1 MKKHIAIISA
11 ILYFSTAALA
21 DVDVIKS
28 DESGMVIEF
37 GAGNIKTSPVV
48 AGNKTYHRV
57 SVEGCLN
64 TIDCGK
70 PALPQYSVMLA
81 VPYNASAIIT
91 RIEMLDKEYIPI
103 VPLPS
108 PAPAEM
114 AEGFVIDQ
122 AIYSGRAQYPS
133 QAAGLSNPGWAGN
146 TKVSTATI
154 FPVVFDPANARVIF
168 SRRIRVTIEYKI
180 IGTYPQGGRPAQSQI
195 DRVLLGAVA
204 NPQQA
209 EKWGYRALS
218 KAGQISCDT
227 MPYKMFIKNDGIYK
241 IGYNDLLAGG
251 INPDLTDPRSLKIIH
266 KGREVALY
274 FKGQS
279 DGVFDPDDYFEFYGQ
294 AGRGD
299 STYYHQFSNANVYYL
314 SLTGS
319 FGARMTEEDGTPV
332 ISGVN
337 PASHFSE
344 TLHFEKDSLFY
355 RLSSWNSDQQDRWFW
370 KRVDY
375 PGSAAISLDIPSPY
389 ISSGDSFIIK
399 GSLHGITTDWHHV
412 QLLLNG
418 YLIADL
424 TWYEQTEK
432 EFIARFPATAVINGA
447 NSLTVRHDTTSTS
460 TTSNKILINW
470 FEIDYKR
477 SFNAPAGNLTFISD
491 AKVSDSLVQYTIT
504 GLPTYTT
511 EVYKLGAS
519 KIVGSTITPGPSGL
533 DYNLSFQDRIYG
545 NEKYMVIRSDNKRK
559 LSSGDLVP
567 NNPSNL
573 RDPAFVGTRYVV
585 ITSDELR
592 ASAEKMVQARR
603 SKYPNAVYALTT
615 DIYDEFNDGIPSD
628 RAIRDYLKYAFDNWS
643 IQPEYVLLLGDGSY
657 DPRNVIGNSKRDQ
670 APVHL
675 TRTDYYGGVADDDYF
690 VRVNGDDFLPD
701 ISIGRLPVNSNQEFT
716 IWENK
721 RQLYDQRLFLDRWH
735 KDILFVAG
743 WPLNI
748 EDNFYSPSDK
758 LAAMVSPVYDI
769 AKVYHG
775 SAFQN
780 KEDLINRLNQGVA
793 VAVFYGHGGAQ
804 LWSHGSFF
812 WYYDVPRLNN
822 WGRWPLIGSF
832 TCNSGAFESPL
843 YISLSESFIFNN
855 GGAIGVYASS
865 GASYGDSITG
875 CALENTFMDAWDRKG
890 FRNIGDIALSSKY
903 SLAGG
908 LPPSGQSLDMLV
920 SYNLLGDPAVRLALP
935 DTGLKIEISQTAVL
949 PGDSTQVKITG
960 PFGSGLAVIS
970 LYDAGRRIVLQNAFS
985 ASAGQAQTY
994 ITIPDS
1000 ALPGQ
1005 AYLKI
1010 YLKDDNS
1017 DWVAVEYLGI
1027 SRPAISGIKIIPSAP
1042 TDIDSIQITGIV
1054 QSLSGL
1060 DSVWCR
1066 WHWGSYNDTTDT
1078 GGVFK
1083 QALMSLSGDSVRLNN
1098 GLYLTGLEGNYPPLS
1113 EFYLV
1118 FRISA
1123 QDTLGNITTGRWE
1136 RHKILRRADLT
1147 SSSQAQGSV
1156 YLGGKRVLSISASIK
1171 NQGDI
1176 YADSI
1181 PVFFYR
1187 SGDDSLLG
1195 SGIIDTIAAR
1205 KEKKLTMPWTIEGE
1219 FTQLYYRIDPL
1230 RTLALPYPQEDTT
1243 NDNSVAYWVPSQ
1255 DFYYYQ
1261 LDMRG
1266 TNQDTLDY
1274 YSNIRA
1280 VFPDSCL
1287 QDSAVAII
1295 GRKLY
1300 DINSIAQSGLIPF
1313 DSLGQVYFVGLT
1325 DSSRTFDNGREL
1337 WVSLKLDN
1345 IDSTTDLHNL
1355 KLFRHDDITG
1365 MWQLIPSLI
1374 DSNYISG
1381 FSSQPGTFIAMYS
1394 TDTTGPQI
1402 TAKVDQRAVGWGQVI
1417 SVPDPQYSVMIEDR
1431 DGINIDSIWL
1441 KLDNQ
1446 IVNKSD
1452 YSLTIN
1458 PDKSH
1463 SVQLVYSAKLEN
1475 GRHSLEVGAA
1485 DNLGNKSSLKIFN
1498 DVKIEFSLKEIANY
1512 PNPVDGD
1519 VTTFYFYVGDVA
1531 DRYELK
1537 IYTVAGRLLKTF
1549 KGGVTSGVRTFE
1561 WDLCDENGRG
1571 IANGVYFY
1579 KFTVSQNGNVQ
1590 EKTGKMAVLR

>member
-1 MKKHIAIISA
+1 MKKHIAIIA
-11 ILYFSTAALA
+11 GILYFSAAALA

-48 AGNKTYHRV
+48 AGNKTYHRI
-57 SVEGCLN
+57 SVEGCIN

-70 PALPQYSVMLA
+70 PSLPQYSLMLA

-91 RIEMLDKEYIPI
+91 RIEMLDNEYIPI

-114 AEGFVIDQ
+114 DEGFVIDQ
-122 AIYSGRAQYPS
+122 AIYSGRARYPS
-133 QAAGLSNPGWAGN
+133 QAASLSNPGWAGN
-146 TKVSTATI
+146 TKVSTATV

-180 IGTYPQGGRPAQSQI
+180 IGAFPQGIQPAQSQLNK
-195 DRVLLGAVA
+195 VLLRTVA

-209 EKWGYRALS
+209 EKWGYRVLS
-218 KAGQISCDT
+218 KVGQISCDT
-227 MPYKMFIKNDGIYK
+227 MPYKMFIRNDGIYK
-241 IGYNDLLAGG
+241 IGYSDLLAAG
-251 INPDLTDPRSLKIIH
+251 INPNLTDPRSLKITN

-294 AGRGD
+294 ASRGD

-314 SLTGS
+314 ALTGS
-319 FGARMTEEDGTPV
+319 YGARMTEEDGTPV
-332 ISGVN
+332 LSGMN
-337 PASHFSE
+337 PASYFSE
-344 TLHFEKDSLFY
+344 ILHFEKDSLFTP
-355 RLSSWNSDQQDRWFW
+355 LDGWNSDQKDRWFW
-370 KRVDY
+370 KRVNY
-375 PGSAAISLDIPSPY
+375 PGTAVIGLDIPSPH
-389 ISSGDSFIIK
+389 ISSGDSFIVK
-399 GSLHGITTDWHHV
+399 GSLHGITTDWHHI
-412 QLLLNG
+412 QLLMNG
-418 YLIADL
+418 QLIADL
-424 TWYEQTEK
+424 RWFDQTENL
-432 EFIARFPATAVINGA
+432 FIAKFPATAVISGA
-447 NSLTVRHDTTSTS
+447 NSLTVRHDTTSN
-460 TTSNKILINW
+460 TSNKILINW

-504 GLPTYTT
+504 GLPTYTI
-511 EVYKLGAS
+511 EVYKLGVS
-519 KIVGSTITPGPSGL
+519 KIVGSAITLGTSGL

-545 NEKYMVIRSDNKRK
+545 GEKYAVIQSQNKRK
-559 LSSGDLVP
+559 LSPGDLVP

-573 RDPAFVGTRYVV
+573 RDPAFSGTRYIV
-585 ITSDELR
+585 IASDELR
-592 ASAEKMVQARR
+592 ASAEKMAQVRVA
-603 SKYPNAVYALTT
+603 KYPNAVYALTT
-615 DIYDEFNDGIPSD
+615 DIYDEFNAGIPSD

-643 IQPEYVLLLGDGSY
+643 VQPEYVLLLGDGSY
-657 DPRNVIGNSKRDQ
+657 DPRNIIGNSKRDQ
-670 APVHL
+670 VPVHL
-675 TRTDYYGGVADDDYF
+675 TRTGWYGGVADDDYF

-716 IWENK
+716 IWDNK

-735 KDILFVAG
+735 KEILFIAG
-743 WPLNI
+743 WPL
-748 EDNFYSPSDK
+748 EAGDDFYKPSDS
-758 LAAMVSPVYDI
+758 LSATVSPVYDI

-775 SAFQN
+775 SAYQN

-804 LWSHGSFF
+804 LWSHDAFF
-812 WYYDVPRLNN
+812 RHYDVARLNN

-832 TCNSGAFESPL
+832 TCNSGAFESPRYL
-843 YISLSESFIFNN
+843 SISESFIFNN

-865 GASYGDSITG
+865 GASYGAGITG
-875 CALENTFMDAWDRKG
+875 CVMENTFIDAFDKKG
-890 FRNIGDIALSSKY
+890 FRNFGDIVLSSKY
-903 SLAGG
+903 GLAGG
-908 LPPSGQSLDMLV
+908 LPPSGQTLDMLA

-935 DTGLKIEISQTAVL
+935 DTGLRVEISQTAL
-949 PGDSTQVKITG
+949 SPGDSTQVKITG

-985 ASAGQAQTY
+985 TSAGQAQTY

-1027 SRPAISGIKIIPSAP
+1027 SRPAVSGIKIAPSAP

-1054 QSLSGL
+1054 QSLSGI
-1060 DSVWCR
+1060 DSVWCE
-1066 WHWGSYNDTTDT
+1066 WKWGGGYYDTA
-1078 GGVFK
+1078 GSFNRS
-1083 QALMSLSGDSVRLNN
+1083 LMNASGDTFILNN
-1098 GLYLTGLEGNYPPLS
+1098 KIFLNGLAGNYHPDDDY
-1113 EFYLV
+1113 YLIFKIQV
-1118 FRISA
+1118 E
-1123 QDTLGNITTGRWE
+1123 DTLDNITSSLWQRT
-1136 RHKILRRADLT
+1136 KILRRPDLAPA
-1147 SSSQAQGSV
+1147 SSAQGAVS
-1156 YLGGKRVLSISASIK
+1156 LGGKRVLSISASIK

-1176 YADSI
+1176 DADSI
-1181 PVFFYR
+1181 PVFFHR

-1195 SGIIDTIAAR
+1195 SGIINTIAAR

-1219 FTQLYYRIDPL
+1219 FSQIYYRIDPYRSIL
-1230 RTLALPYPQEDTT
+1230 SPYPQEDTT
-1243 NDNSVAYWVPSQ
+1243 NDKSVAYWVPSQ

-1261 LDMRG
+1261 LDIRG

-1287 QDSAVAII
+1287 HDSAVAII
-1295 GRKLY
+1295 GRKLF
-1300 DINSIAQSGLIPF
+1300 DINGIAQSGLIPF
-1313 DSLGQVYFVGLT
+1313 DSLGQAYFVGLI
-1325 DSSRTFDNGREL
+1325 DSSRVFDNNREL
-1337 WVSLKLDN
+1337 WVSLKLEN
-1345 IDSTTDLHNL
+1345 IDSTTDFNNL
-1355 KLFRHDDITG
+1355 KLFRCDEITG
-1365 MWQLIPSLI
+1365 MWQLIPSQI

-1381 FSSQPGTFIAMYS
+1381 FSSKPGTFAAMYS

-1402 TAKVDQRAVGWGQVI
+1402 TAKVDQQAVGWGQVI
-1417 SVPDPQYSVMIEDR
+1417 SVPDPQYSVVIEDR
-1431 DGINIDSIWL
+1431 DGINVDSIWL

-1446 IVNKSD
+1446 IVNKPN
-1452 YSLTIN
+1452 YSLAIN
-1458 PDKSH
+1458 YDKSH

-1519 VTTFYFYVGDVA
+1519 ITTFYFFVGDVA

-1537 IYTVAGRLLKTF
+1537 IYTVAGRLIKTF
-1549 KGGVTSGVRTFE
+1549 KGGLTSGVRTFE
-1561 WDLCDENGRG
+1561 WDLRDERGSG

-1579 KFTVSQNGNVQ
+1579 KFSVAQGGNVQ

>member
-1 MKKHIAIISA
+1 MKKYIAIAA
-11 ILYFSTAALA
+11 IILSFSTAALA
-21 DVDVIKS
+21 GVDIIKS
-28 DESGMVIEF
+28 DESGLVLEF
-37 GAGNIKTSPVV
+37 GAGNIKTSPVS
-48 AGNKTYHRV
+48 ADNKTYHQI

-70 PALPQYSVMLA
+70 PSLPQYSIMLA
-81 VPYNASAIIT
+81 VPYNALAIIT
-91 RIEMLDKEYIPI
+91 QIETLDKEYIPV

-114 AEGFVIDQ
+114 ESGFVIDQ
-122 AIYSGRAQYPS
+122 RIYSGRTQYPV
-133 QAAGLSNPGWAGN
+133 QPAILSNPGWAGN
-146 TKVSTATI
+146 TKVSTVTV

-180 IGTYPQGGRPAQSQI
+180 IGAYTQGIQPAQSQL
-195 DRVLLGAVA
+195 DKVLLRTVA
-204 NPQQA
+204 NPKQA

-227 MPYKMFIKNDGIYK
+227 LPYKMFIKSDGIYK
-241 IGYNDLLAGG
+241 VGYNDLLAAG
-251 INPDLTDPRSLKIIH
+251 INPNLTDPRSLKIIH
-266 KGREVALY
+266 KGREIALY
-274 FKGQS
+274 FKGQA

-294 AGRGD
+294 AVRGD
-299 STYYHQFSNANVYYL
+299 STYYHQFSNANIYYL

-319 FGARMTEEDGTPV
+319 YGARMTEEDGTP
-332 ISGVN
+332 ILSGMT

-355 RLSSWNSDQQDRWFW
+355 RLSSLNSDQHDRWFW
-370 KRVDY
+370 KRLDY
-375 PGSAAISLDIPSPY
+375 PGSTVIGLDIPSPH

-399 GSLHGITTDWHHV
+399 GSLHGITTDWHHI

-432 EFIARFPATAVINGA
+432 KFTAKFPATAVINGV
-447 NSLTVRHDTTSTS
+447 NNLTIKHDTTSN
-460 TTSNKILINW
+460 TSNKILINW

-477 SFNAPAGNLTFISD
+477 GFNVPGGNLAFTSD
-491 AKVSDSLVQYTIT
+491 QNISDSLVQYTLT
-504 GLPTYTT
+504 GLPVYTMD
-511 EVYKLGAS
+511 VYKLGVS
-519 KIVGSTITPGPSGL
+519 KIIGWTMSPGPSGL

-545 NEKYMVIRSDNKRK
+545 DEKYMVIRSDNKRK
-559 LSSGDLVP
+559 LSPGDLVP
-567 NNPSNL
+567 NKASNL
-573 RDPAFVGTRYVV
+573 RDPAFIGTKYVV
-585 ITSDELR
+585 ITSDELT
-592 ASAEKMVQARR
+592 ASAEKMVQVRR
-603 SKYPNAVYALTT
+603 AQYPNAIYALTT

-628 RAIRDYLKYAFDNWS
+628 RAVRDYLKYAFINWS
-643 IQPEYVLLLGDGSY
+643 IQPEYVLLVGDGSY

-670 APVHL
+670 IPVHL
-675 TRTDYYGGVADDDYF
+675 TRTDYYGGVADDDYY
-690 VRVNGDDFLPD
+690 VRVNGADFLPD
-701 ISIGRLPVNSNQEFT
+701 MSIGRLPVNSNQEFT
-716 IWENK
+716 IWDNK
-721 RQLYDQRLFLDRWH
+721 RQVYDQRLFLDRWH

-775 SAFQN
+775 SAYQN

-832 TCNSGAFESPL
+832 TCSSGAFESPL
-843 YISLSESFIFNN
+843 YTSISESFIFNN
-855 GGAIGVYASS
+855 GGAIGIYTSS

-875 CALENTFMDAWDRKG
+875 CAMENTFMDAWDRRG
-890 FRNIGDIALSSKY
+890 FRYFGDIILSSKY
-903 SLAGG
+903 GLAGG
-908 LPPSGQSLDMLV
+908 LPPSGQTQDMMV

-935 DTGLKIEISQTAVL
+935 DTGLKVEISQTAVL

-960 PFGSGLAVIS
+960 PFGPGLAVVS
-970 LYDAGRRIVLQNAFS
+970 LYDSGRRIVLQNAFS
-985 ASAGQAQTY
+985 SLAGQAQTY
-994 ITIPDS
+994 LTIPDS
-1000 ALPGQ
+1000 ALSGL
-1005 AYLKI
+1005 ACLKI

-1027 SRPAISGIKIIPSAP
+1027 SRPAVSGIKIIPSAP
-1042 TDIDSIQITGIV
+1042 TDIDSIQITGMV
-1054 QSLSGL
+1054 QSLYGI

-1078 GGVFK
+1078 GGVFN
-1083 QALMSLSGDSVRLNN
+1083 QALMTLSGDSARL
-1098 GLYLTGLEGNYPPLS
+1098 GSRLYLTGLEGNYPSQS
-1113 EFYLV
+1113 EMYLV
-1118 FRISA
+1118 FHISA
-1123 QDTLGNITTGRWE
+1123 QDTFGNITTSRWE

-1147 SSSQAQGSV
+1147 PSSSAQGSV
-1156 YLGGKRVLSISASIK
+1156 YLSGKRVLGINASIK
-1171 NQGDI
+1171 NLGDLD
-1176 YADSI
+1176 AGSV
-1181 PVFFYR
+1181 PVYFHR
-1187 SGDDSLLG
+1187 SSDDSLLG
-1195 SGIIDTIAAR
+1195 FGTIDTIFAG
-1205 KEKKLTMPWTIEGE
+1205 KEKKINLPWTIEGE
-1219 FTQLYYRIDPL
+1219 FTQLYYQIDPN
-1230 RTLALPYPQEDTT
+1230 RTLISPYPQEDTT
-1243 NDNSVAYWVPSQ
+1243 NDNSVAYWVPTQ
-1255 DFYYYQ
+1255 DFFYYQ
-1261 LDMRG
+1261 LDARG

-1274 YSNIRA
+1274 YSNIKA

-1287 QDSAVAII
+1287 HDSAVAII
-1295 GRKLY
+1295 GRKLF

-1313 DSLGQVYFVGLT
+1313 DSLGQAYFVGLT
-1325 DSSRTFDNGREL
+1325 DSSRTFDNNRLL

-1345 IDSTTDLHNL
+1345 IDSTTDLTNL
-1355 KLFRHDDITG
+1355 KLFRGDDITG
-1365 MWQLIPSLI
+1365 LWQLIPSQI

-1381 FSSQPGTFIAMYS
+1381 FSPKPGTFAVMYS

-1402 TAKVDQRAVGWGQVI
+1402 TAKVDQQAVGWGQVI

-1446 IVNKSD
+1446 IVARSD
-1452 YSLTIN
+1452 YSLGIN

-1463 SVQLVYSAKLEN
+1463 SIQLVYSAKLDN

-1485 DNLGNKSSLKIFN
+1485 DNLGNKSSLKIYN
-1498 DVKIEFSLKEIANY
+1498 DVKIEFALKEIANY
-1512 PNPVDGD
+1512 PNPVNGD
-1519 VTTFYFYVGDVA
+1519 ITTFYFFVGDIA
-1531 DRYELK
+1531 DSYELK
-1537 IYTVAGRLLKTF
+1537 IYTVAGRLIKTF
-1549 KGGVTSGVRTFE
+1549 KGGVTSGARTFE

-1579 KFTVSQNGNVQ
+1579 KFTVSQEGNNK